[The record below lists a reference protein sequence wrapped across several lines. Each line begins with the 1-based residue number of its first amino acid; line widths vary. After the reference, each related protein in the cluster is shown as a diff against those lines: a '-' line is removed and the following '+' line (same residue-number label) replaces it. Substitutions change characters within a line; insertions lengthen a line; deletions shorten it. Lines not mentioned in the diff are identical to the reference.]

1 MFCPQAASTQR
12 LAARPPDPAKLPAV
26 EPRLVV
32 CTAGRLKMHDF
43 LNWSDNGLLVLLSVL
58 LLAFCFFVDRKG
70 QCREGNESAG
80 QPD

>member
-1 MFCPQAASTQR
+1 MY
-12 LAARPPDPAKLPAV
+12 
-26 EPRLVV
+26 
-32 CTAGRLKMHDF
+32 DF
-43 LNWSDNGLLVLLSVL
+43 LNWSDGLLLLLSVL